1 MEYFKRENMTKE
13 QVAIFNQNYMEKKEN
28 RNRNRNRSRI
38 EKKRKLSVC
47 LGNNDNVV
55 VKKSEVE
62 HENDDDV
69 DLVQDA
75 VANVAVNEKEKEV
88 FFKVSEED
96 MQQIL
101 NDEKYKQFCYCSRG
115 KNSQYYK
122 KRLDQILNKNKN
134 KNKRTKSM
142 IKSELSVYED
152 FNCTCYSKKKF
163 DGTYQ
168 LGLCVSV
175 LQYLS
180 DADVDIVLC
189 EMSKQCDFLYFDVV
203 TNEEYEIMKEGSTFH
218 DKWAIIS
225 RTRNWYLKIILK
237 YWRIIGNEILESKF
251 FYPDKTNSFFSP
263 NVPNTIY
270 IRNELNEE

>member
-13 QVAIFNQNYMEKKEN
+13 QVAVFNQNYMEKKEKGI
-28 RNRNRNRSRI
+28 RI
-38 EKKRKLSVC
+38 RKKRKLSVC
-47 LGNNDNVV
+47 LGNNVNDDVDAA
-55 VKKSEVE
+55 KKNES
-62 HENDDDV
+62 ENDDDV
-69 DLVQDA
+69 DLVQDG
-75 VANVAVNEKEKEV
+75 NVKEKEV
-88 FFKVSEED
+88 FLKVSEED
-96 MQQIL
+96 MEEIL

-115 KNSQYYK
+115 KNGQYYK
-122 KRLDQILNKNKN
+122 KRLDQILGKNKN
-134 KNKRTKSM
+134 KNKRSRSM

-225 RTRNWYLKIILK
+225 RKRNWYLKIILK
-237 YWRIIGNEILESKF
+237 YWRIVGNEILESKY